1 MENSSV
7 LHEAPQRMAGSGTT
21 PIERCGAVPVSVAGL
36 RVDVGSADLYL
47 DWPGRAG
54 RRRRIASL
62 DAHDIALPLSLTPP
76 LSELPAEARFLA
88 FPAPGSR
95 LSSFAIEP
103 FLKSLDAG
111 EPAAIE
117 AAERWIERTAQAAGR
132 PLAGTMHLLEAGEAT
147 LVPGRVARPAQGIL
161 WASAADAA
169 LLTGLPGAAPVLPA
183 MPAVPVTAAGVAV
196 DRAAAITC
204 RSSVALAL
212 EGGLSRGV
220 LAHHERVKQ
229 ALAFAE
235 AGREDEEAAYIAG
248 KGDRDRAVLAA
259 TVAPLL
265 APAAAGSLH
274 GASLASVFSS
284 VARASAVG
292 LPNTPWSASDEYERQ
307 PVEQQ
312 IDALSGWAGVRAR
325 RIRLEPG
332 WWRRGGQSI
341 IGFRRDGGGPVALI
355 AGTGW
360 RGGYRIREAGRDR
373 PVDARVAASLA
384 QDGYIVQRRLPDT
397 AMDGRG
403 LLRFAAPLAW
413 PALVAIVIIGLA
425 GSLLGLVTPMA
436 TEILFE
442 TVIPAASHA
451 ELVQLTAGI
460 AALGLGGMVFELV
473 RSLLVLRLSTLLNTD
488 LEGAVWDRLL
498 RLPAGFFR
506 SYTAGDLALRAAAI
520 NQMRDAV
527 SGTAISSLLSA
538 VFSVSSLAL
547 ILYYE
552 WRLALVAIGL
562 VIVQLVVMVAVNL
575 RMLGWKRQALET
587 DGRLQALALQLIQG
601 IAKLKVAGAEARAF
615 ARWSPLFIA
624 RRALGFRQGALSSGF
639 SAFGTAFGIAS
650 TALLVG
656 IVGLGGIEIGIGRFV
671 AFNAA
676 YGQFVSA
683 TLSLGSVL
691 PALMSL
697 KPLYGRAAPLL
708 AALPENL
715 GRQGARHDL
724 RGGIEVRDV
733 VFRYRGEGP
742 AVLDGVSIKAKAG
755 EFVGIVGASGSGK
768 STLMRVLLGFE
779 TPESGSVFFDDQE
792 LGSLDPRALRR
803 QMGVVLQSSRATSGT
818 ILDNILNGAAL
829 TEADAWEAAR
839 LAGLE
844 ADIRAM
850 PMRMYTFVGEDG
862 TLLSG
867 GQRQRLLIARAVVR
881 RPRILLFDEATSA
894 LDNRTQQI
902 VSEGLEWL
910 DATRVV
916 IAHRLSTIQHADR
929 IYVLQGGRVAEEGSY
944 RELLER
950 GGLFAQLALRQ
961 VA

>member
-1 MENSSV
+1 M

-21 PIERCGAVPVSVAGL
+21 PVDRCGAVPVSGAGL

-62 DAHDIALPLSLTPP
+62 GPGDVALPLSLTQPIAG
-76 LSELPAEARFLA
+76 LPVDARCLA

-95 LSSFAIEP
+95 LSSFAIDP

-117 AAERWIERTAQAAGR
+117 AAERWIERTSQAAGR
-132 PLAGTMHLLEAGEAT
+132 PLAGTMLLVEAGEAR
-147 LVPGRVARPAQGIL
+147 LEPGRVARPAQGIL

-169 LLTGLPGAAPVLPA
+169 LLTELPGAAPVLPA

-196 DRAAAITC
+196 DRAAAINC
-204 RSSVALAL
+204 RSSVALAS

-229 ALAFAE
+229 ALAVAE
-235 AGREDEEAAYIAG
+235 ASREDEEVARIAG
-248 KGDRDRAVLAA
+248 KGERDRAALAA
-259 TVAPLL
+259 SVAPLL
-265 APAAAGSLH
+265 APAAAGALH
-274 GASLASVFSS
+274 DASLASVFGR
-284 VARASAVG
+284 VARASAVA
-292 LPNTPWSASDEYERQ
+292 LPDTPWSASDDHERL
-307 PVEQQ
+307 PIDRQ
-312 IDALSGWAGVRAR
+312 IGALSDWAGVRAR

-341 IGFRRDGGGPVALI
+341 VGFRRDGGGPVALI

-384 QDGYIVQRRLPDT
+384 QDGYIVQRRLPKT
-397 AMDGRG
+397 ARDGRG

-413 PALVAIVIIGLA
+413 PALMAIGIIGLA

-442 TVIPAASHA
+442 TVIPAASQS
-451 ELVQLTAGI
+451 ELLQLTAGI
-460 AALGLGGMVFELV
+460 AALGLGGIVFELV
-473 RSLLVLRLSTLLNTD
+473 RGFLVLRLSTLLNTD
-488 LEGAVWDRLL
+488 LEGAVWDHLL

-506 SYTAGDLALRAAAI
+506 DYTAGDLALRAAAI

-527 SGTAISSLLSA
+527 SGTVVGSLLSA

-562 VIVQLVVMVAVNL
+562 VVVQLVVMVAVNL

-587 DGRLQALALQLIQG
+587 DGRLQALALQVIQG

-624 RRALGFRQGALSSGF
+624 RRSLGFRQGALSSGF

-650 TALLVG
+650 TALLIG

-708 AALPENL
+708 AASPENL
-715 GRQGARHDL
+715 GRQGAHHDL

-733 VFRYRGEGP
+733 VFRYRDGP
-742 AVLDGVSIKAKAG
+742 AVLDGVSIKAKPG

-779 TPESGSVFFDDQE
+779 TPESGSVFFDDQD

-818 ILDNILNGAAL
+818 LLDNILNGAAL

-867 GQRQRLLIARAVVR
+867 GQRQRLMIARAVVR

-929 IYVLQGGRVAEEGSY
+929 IYVLQGGRVAEEGTY
-944 RELLER
+944 RELLKR

>member
-1 MENSSV
+1 M
-7 LHEAPQRMAGSGTT
+7 LHEAPQRIAGSGTT
-21 PIERCGAVPVSVAGL
+21 PIDRCGAVPVAVSVAGL
-36 RVDVGSADLYL
+36 RVDAGSADLYL

-54 RRRRIASL
+54 GRRWITSL
-62 DAHDIALPLSLTPP
+62 GPDDVALPLSLTPP
-76 LSELPAEARFLA
+76 IAELPADARLLA
-88 FPAPGSR
+88 FPGPGSR

-111 EPAAIE
+111 EQAAIA
-117 AAERWIERTAQAAGR
+117 AAERWLQRSAEAVGR
-132 PLAGTMHLLEAGEAT
+132 SPAGTPLVLEPGETT
-147 LVPGRVARPAQGIL
+147 LQPGRVARPAQGIL
-161 WASAADAA
+161 WVSAADAA
-169 LLTGLPGAAPVLPA
+169 LLTEFPAAAPVLPA
-183 MPAVPVTAAGVAV
+183 MGAVAVTAAGVAI
-196 DRAAAITC
+196 DRPAAITC
-204 RSSVALAL
+204 RPSAGLAS

-220 LAHHERVKQ
+220 LAHLVRVKH
-229 ALAFAE
+229 ALGLAE
-235 AGREDEEAAYIAG
+235 AARNEEETTRIAG
-248 KGDRDRAVLAA
+248 KGDRDRAILAA

-265 APAAAGSLH
+265 APAAAASPQD
-274 GASLASVFSS
+274 ASLASVF
-284 VARASAVG
+284 AGAALASAVA
-292 LPNTPWSASDEYERQ
+292 LPTAPWSASEEYEHL
-307 PVEQQ
+307 PIEQQ
-312 IDALSGWAGVRAR
+312 IGLLSDWAGVRTR
-325 RIRLEPG
+325 RVRLETG
-332 WWRRGGQSI
+332 WWRRAGQSI
-341 IGFRRDGGGPVALI
+341 IGFRRDGSGPVALI

-360 RGGYRIREAGRDR
+360 KGGYRLREAGRDR
-373 PVDARVAASLA
+373 PVDDRVAASLA
-384 QDGYIVQRRLPDT
+384 EDGYIVQRRLPDT

-403 LLRFAAPLAW
+403 LMRFAAPLAW
-413 PALVAIVIIGLA
+413 PALFAIMVIGLA

-442 TVIPAASHA
+442 TVIPAASHS
-451 ELVQLTAGI
+451 ELLQLTAGI
-460 AALGLGGMVFELV
+460 AALGLGGIVFELV
-473 RSLLVLRLSTLLNTD
+473 RGFLVLRLSTLLNTD

-498 RLPAGFFR
+498 RLPAAFFR
-506 SYTAGDLALRAAAI
+506 TYTAGDLALRAAAI

-527 SGTAISSLLSA
+527 SGTVVGSLLSA

-547 ILYYE
+547 IFYYE
-552 WRLALVAIGL
+552 WRLALVAISL
-562 VIVQLVVMVAVNL
+562 VIVQLAVMIAVNL

-624 RRALGFRQGALSSGF
+624 RRAFGLRQGALSTGF
-639 SAFGTAFGIAS
+639 SAFGTAFGIGS
-650 TALLVG
+650 TALLIG

-697 KPLYGRAAPLL
+697 KPLYDRAPPLL
-708 AALPENL
+708 AASPENP

-724 RGGIEVRDV
+724 RGGVEVRDA

-742 AVLDGVSIKAKAG
+742 AVLDGVSIKARPG
-755 EFVGIVGASGSGK
+755 EFIGIVGSSGSGK

-779 TPESGSVFFDDQE
+779 NLESGSVFFDDQE
-792 LGSLDPRALRR
+792 LASLDPRALRR
-803 QMGVVLQSSRATSGT
+803 QMGVVLQSSRATSGSL
-818 ILDNILNGAAL
+818 LDNILNGAAL

-850 PMRMYTFVGEDG
+850 PMQMYTFVGEDG
-862 TLLSG
+862 GLLSG

-910 DATRVV
+910 DATRIV

-929 IYVLQGGRVAEEGSY
+929 IYVLEGGRVAEEGTY

>member
-1 MENSSV
+1 V
-7 LHEAPQRMAGSGTT
+7 LHEAPQRIAGSGTT
-21 PIERCGAVPVSVAGL
+21 PIDRCGAVPVSVAGL

-54 RRRRIASL
+54 RRRWIASL
-62 DAHDIALPLSLTPP
+62 GPDDVALPLSLTPP
-76 LSELPAEARFLA
+76 IAELPADARLLA
-88 FPAPGSR
+88 FPGPGSR
-95 LSSFAIEP
+95 LSSFATEP

-111 EPAAIE
+111 EQAAIA
-117 AAERWIERTAQAAGR
+117 AAERWIERSAEAVGR
-132 PLAGTMHLLEAGEAT
+132 SLAGTPLVLEPGETT
-147 LVPGRVARPAQGIL
+147 LQPGRVARPAQGIL
-161 WASAADAA
+161 WVSAADAA
-169 LLTGLPGAAPVLPA
+169 LLTEFPAAAPVLPP
-183 MPAVPVTAAGVAV
+183 MGAVAVTAGGVAI
-196 DRAAAITC
+196 DRPAPIIC
-204 RSSVALAL
+204 RPSAALAL
-212 EGGLSRGV
+212 EGGLLRGV
-220 LAHHERVKQ
+220 LAHHVRVKQ
-229 ALAFAE
+229 ALGLAE
-235 AGREDEEAAYIAG
+235 AARDEEETARIAG
-248 KGDRDRAVLAA
+248 KGDRDRAILAA

-265 APAAAGSLH
+265 TPAAEGSPQD
-274 GASLASVFSS
+274 ASLASVFAD
-284 VARASAVG
+284 VARSSAVA
-292 LPNTPWSASDEYERQ
+292 LPTAPWSASEEHERL
-307 PVEQQ
+307 PIEQQ
-312 IDALSGWAGVRAR
+312 IRQLSDWAGVRTR
-325 RIRLEPG
+325 RVRLEAG
-332 WWRRGGQSI
+332 WWRRAGQSI
-341 IGFRRDGGGPVALI
+341 IGFRRDGSGPVALI

-360 RGGYRIREAGRDR
+360 KSGYRIHEAGHSR
-373 PVDARVAASLA
+373 PVDDRVAASLA
-384 QDGYIVQRRLPDT
+384 EDGYIVQRRLPET

-403 LLRFAAPLAW
+403 LMRFAAPLAW
-413 PALVAIVIIGLA
+413 PALFAIMVIGLA

-442 TVIPAASHA
+442 TVIPAASHS
-451 ELVQLTAGI
+451 ELLQLTAGI
-460 AALGLGGMVFELV
+460 AALGLGGIVFELV
-473 RSLLVLRLSTLLNTD
+473 RGFLVLRLSTLLNTD

-498 RLPAGFFR
+498 RLPAAFFR
-506 SYTAGDLALRAAAI
+506 TYTAGDLALRAAAI

-527 SGTAISSLLSA
+527 SGTVVGSLLSA

-562 VIVQLVVMVAVNL
+562 VIVQLVVMIAVNL

-624 RRALGFRQGALSSGF
+624 RRAFGFRQGALSTGF
-639 SAFGTAFGIAS
+639 SAFGTAFGIGS
-650 TALLVG
+650 TALLIG

-697 KPLYGRAAPLL
+697 KPLYDRAAPLL
-708 AALPENL
+708 AASPENP

-724 RGGIEVRDV
+724 RGGVEVRDA

-742 AVLDGVSIKAKAG
+742 AVLDGVSIKARPG
-755 EFVGIVGASGSGK
+755 EFIGIVGSSGSGK
-768 STLMRVLLGFE
+768 STLMRILLGFE
-779 TPESGSVFFDDQE
+779 NPESGSVFFDDQE
-792 LGSLDPRALRR
+792 LASLDPRALRR
-803 QMGVVLQSSRATSGT
+803 QMGVVLQSSRATSGSL
-818 ILDNILNGAAL
+818 LDNILNGAAL

-850 PMRMYTFVGEDG
+850 PMQMYTFVGEDG
-862 TLLSG
+862 GLLSG

-910 DATRVV
+910 DATRIV
-916 IAHRLSTIQHADR
+916 IAHRLSTIQRADR
-929 IYVLQGGRVAEEGSY
+929 IYVLQAGRVAEEGSY